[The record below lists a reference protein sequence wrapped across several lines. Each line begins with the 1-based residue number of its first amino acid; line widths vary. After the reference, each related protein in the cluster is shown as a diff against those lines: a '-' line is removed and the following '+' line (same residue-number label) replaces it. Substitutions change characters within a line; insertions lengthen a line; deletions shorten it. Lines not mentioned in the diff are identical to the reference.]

1 VESEAAFEGSVGL
14 ECPGCG
20 TNIIVMPARLYT
32 AIGDLSGVEGEL
44 QFGEVVRR
52 KKAETGDSLA
62 VADVDGAYTCPVC
75 GRRGQLPP
83 ADKLRRLAKEQGG
96 LRIFHD
102 EPPAPRDP

>member
-52 KKAETGDSLA
+52 KKAETGDS
-62 VADVDGAYTCPVC
+62 
-75 GRRGQLPP
+75 RRRRWRLYLPR
-83 ADKLRRLAKEQGG
+83 LR
-96 LRIFHD
+96 
-102 EPPAPRDP
+102 APRPVAARRQTAPSS